1 MAKKVVGIVR
11 LQIPAGA
18 ANPAPPV
25 GPSLG
30 QAGVNIM
37 EFCKQ
42 FNAAT
47 QAKSGYIIPVVIT
60 VYQDKSFTFIC
71 KSPPAAVLLKKAA
84 NLATAAHTPGR
95 EVVAKVSR
103 KALEEIAEMKKDDLN
118 ARDLDAAVKIIAGT
132 ARSMGI
138 EVVDEEK

>member
-95 EVVAKVSR
+95 EVVAKVTR
-103 KALEEIAEMKKDDLN
+103 KTLEEIAEMKKADLN
-118 ARDLDAAVKIIAGT
+118 ARDLDAAVRIIAGT

>member
-1 MAKKVVGIVR
+1 MAKKVVGEVR
-11 LQIPAGA
+11 LQIPAGK

-47 QAKSGYIIPVVIT
+47 QAQAGDIVPVVIT
-60 VYQDKSFTFIC
+60 VYQDKSFTFIT
-71 KSPPAAVLLKKAA
+71 KSSPAAALLKKAA
-84 NLATAAHTPGR
+84 KLETAAHTPGR
-95 EVVAKVSR
+95 EVVAKVTR
-103 KALEEIAEMKKDDLN
+103 KDLEKIAETKKNDLN
-118 ARDLDAAVKIIAGT
+118 ARSLEAAVKIIAGT

>member
-1 MAKKVVGIVR
+1 MAKKVVGQVR

-47 QAKSGYIIPVVIT
+47 QAQAGMIIPVVIT
-60 VYQDKSFTFIC
+60 VYQDRSFTFIT

-84 NLATAAHTPGR
+84 GLASGAGKPGR
-95 EVVAKVSR
+95 EKVGKVTR
-103 KALEEIAEMKKDDLN
+103 KDLEEIAEIKKADLG
-118 ARDLDAAVKIIAGT
+118 ARQLDAAVKIIAGT

-138 EVVDEEK
+138 EVSDEA